1 MKFTKQEFSERL
13 KTRLTDGGKKPMQ
26 QSERTFSK
34 LVEKI
39 YSRLEKR
46 DDDEELENVV
56 DDYLSDFEEIEGNL
70 RKDNS
75 DFIKKWQ
82 TEHPEPTPKPKP
94 TGLKDD
100 ESDDRLQ
107 KLMDK
112 LDAMERR
119 QNERDKEEKIA
130 LKRKAIKAA
139 LKKEGIDNAKWID
152 GYVEKLR
159 IDEDSDVDSEK
170 ADALALWNIV
180 VSKPNKKT
188 PGGTGGDDGEPD
200 LKYLE

>member
-1 MKFTKQEFSERL
+1 
-13 KTRLTDGGKKPMQ
+13 MQ

-94 TGLKDD
+94 TSLKDD
-100 ESDDRLQ
+100 EGEDRLQ

-180 VSKPNKKT
+180 ASKPNNKT

>member
-1 MKFTKQEFSERL
+1 
-13 KTRLTDGGKKPMQ
+13 MQ

-82 TEHPEPTPKPKP
+82 TEHPEPTPKPTP
-94 TGLKDD
+94 TGSRDAKD
-100 ESDDRLQ
+100 DDRLQ

-180 VSKPNKKT
+180 VSKPNKNT
-188 PGGTGGDDGEPD
+188 PGGTGGNDGEPD